1 MIGNEKNSE
10 CDLPWWDGALDNC
23 RAIQEKFIAQKSK
36 TRSYCGKRADFAGPS
51 QKVLSY
57 CVYGNYSKYASGFP
71 SILDAIKRLYPGWL
85 VRLYTEPTKYVNELK
100 PLMQQHPHL
109 YVCDVSNLAGDIPD
123 VRRTDSMLWR
133 VAVLGDETVD
143 VFLVRDIDAEMLD
156 REVAAVHEFL
166 KSGKMLHIMRDTS
179 SHGVPILGGTYGVNQ
194 AACDRSLLN
203 RIRGQVLDQPKKS
216 YDQSV
221 LQTYLYPKLVHSSI
235 AHDSF
240 TCQNF
245 PSSVPFPTQRKD
257 GKFVGNRR
265 YRSEF
270 SDDMVKIEC
279 PVKCLS
285 LIHI

>member
-1 MIGNEKNSE
+1 
-10 CDLPWWDGALDNC
+10 
-23 RAIQEKFIAQKSK
+23 
-36 TRSYCGKRADFAGPS
+36 
-51 QKVLSY
+51 
-57 CVYGNYSKYASGFP
+57 
-71 SILDAIKRLYPGWL
+71 
-85 VRLYTEPTKYVNELK
+85 
-100 PLMQQHPHL
+100 
-109 YVCDVSNLAGDIPD
+109 
-123 VRRTDSMLWR
+123 
-133 VAVLGDETVD
+133 
-143 VFLVRDIDAEMLD
+143 MLD

-203 RIRGQVLDQPKKS
+203 RIRGQVLAKPKKS

-221 LQTYLYPKLVHSSI
+221 LRTYLYPKLVHSSI

-240 TCQNF
+240 TCQKF

-270 SDDMVKIEC
+270 SEDTVKIEC
-279 PVKCLS
+279 PVKCRPPNQSRLEILLKIFIRS
-285 LIHI
+285 FLYWFYKPVEVLLEEQTN